1 MLSGVL
7 EVIESVSSANMSIQ
21 FQLSPYS
28 EQEAKNYPPPP
39 HPVFNRTKWLWD
51 ITEIVNNF
59 PAFKVIVMQFL
70 ATQYEKK
77 SYERP
82 KCA

>member
-28 EQEAKNYPPPP
+28 EQEAQN
-39 HPVFNRTKWLWD
+39 
-51 ITEIVNNF
+51 
-59 PAFKVIVMQFL
+59 
-70 ATQYEKK
+70 
-77 SYERP
+77 
-82 KCA
+82 